1 MPCNAILLLQA
12 ASATL
17 PPLYPTITF
26 DAVVGDAQ
34 SREDEYAG
42 RNTLLLLVHLT
53 TFDLLLS
60 LKTDVSWTSATFIW
74 NNFYFKATV
83 NIVQMHLLIYL
94 LQYVAAPV

>member
-1 MPCNAILLLQA
+1 MHFSCYKLAWLL
-12 ASATL
+12 S
-17 PPLYPTITF
+17 PPLYPTLTF

-34 SREDEYAG
+34 SRENEYL
-42 RNTLLLLVHLT
+42 RCNTLLLLVHLT

-60 LKTDVSWTSATFIW
+60 LKTDLSWTSTTFIW

-83 NIVQMHLLIYL
+83 NIIQMQLLRYA